1 MMKNKMN
8 IFRFIVF
15 SVLMMT
21 LGVAM
26 AGDPAKGRGIYA
38 SRCSGCH
45 GANGPPTMAAVP
57 NFSMGQGLMKSDR
70 EIMAFIKKGKSVMP
84 GFEGVITDE
93 EILDVI
99 AHIRTLF

>member
-1 MMKNKMN
+1 MLVKMN
-8 IFRFIVF
+8 IFRF
-15 SVLMMT
+15 LMFTVMMLT

-45 GANGPPTMAAVP
+45 GINGLPTNPAVP
-57 NFSMGQGLMKSDR
+57 NFTMGQGLMVPDR
-70 EIMAFIKKGKSVMP
+70 EIMNFIKKGKTVMP
-84 GFEGVITDE
+84 GFEGVLTDE